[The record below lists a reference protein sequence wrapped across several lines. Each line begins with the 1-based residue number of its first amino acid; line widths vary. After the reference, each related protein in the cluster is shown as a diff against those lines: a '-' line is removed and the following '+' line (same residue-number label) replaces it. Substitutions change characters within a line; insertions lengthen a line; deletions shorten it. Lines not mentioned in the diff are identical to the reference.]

1 MDLRHL
7 RTFVT
12 VVDQGTVSKAALHLQ
27 IAQPALSRHIS
38 DLETELGLKL
48 FDRVG
53 RRLLLTGE
61 GAQLLGNC
69 RSLLGYVSSLSEQ
82 AQQLRSGDTGVLK
95 VAAHPVQIETVLSTF
110 LQGYGQR
117 YPNVQVKLIE
127 AIGGDALAMLDR
139 GEIQLGIVAVQA
151 EQLAERGFGFYAVPP
166 VELLAACHPRFRLDR
181 SATVEI
187 GHLALYPLLLLNSGS
202 SFARKT
208 FDAAC
213 SLAGLKPTILIES
226 QAPHTLL
233 ALAEAGHGVAIL
245 PSAVRTYHYKL
256 RIVRITYQHKS
267 LLIPLVIVWD
277 KRRALPRFAK
287 DFCELLAEHM
297 RKVSLDRQQSAPK
310 VEGATTRPRGLARPK
325 AATARI
331 K

>member
-1 MDLRHL
+1 MDFRHL

-12 VVDQGTVSKAALHLQ
+12 VVEQGTVSKAALHLH

-38 DLETELGLKL
+38 DLERELGLKL

-69 RSLLGYVSSLSEQ
+69 RSLLGHVSSLSAQ

-110 LQGYGQR
+110 LHGYAQR

-127 AIGGDALAMLDR
+127 AIGADALALLDR

-151 EQLAERGFGFYAVPP
+151 EQLAERGFGYCAVPP
-166 VELLAACHPRFRLDR
+166 IELLAACHPKFRLDR
-181 SATVEI
+181 SATVDI
-187 GHLALYPLLLLNSGS
+187 GHLALCPLLLLNSGS

-233 ALAEAGHGVAIL
+233 ALADL
-245 PSAVRTYHYKL
+245 PSAVRTHRYKL
-256 RIVRITYQHKS
+256 RIVRITYQRKP

-277 KRRALPRFAK
+277 QRRALPHFAE

-297 RKVSLDRQQSAPK
+297 RKASLDRQQSAPR
-310 VEGATTRPRGLARPK
+310 VEGATTRERGRARPK
-325 AATARI
+325 EVTARM
-331 K
+331 